1 MSVSYGGDKITFD
14 DGTSIASGLSH
25 FRNRIINGAME
36 IDQRNAGAS
45 MVPVD
50 AYTLDRWEVREDT
63 DGAVTMQQI
72 SDAPT
77 GFKNSARIT
86 ITTADSSLTGT
97 QRLFLRQV
105 IEGNNVADLA
115 WGTAS
120 AKTITLSFWVKSS
133 VIGTFSGSLGNSGNA
148 RNYVF
153 TYTINSA
160 NTWEYK
166 TVTIPGDTSGTWL
179 TDTGAGVNVFFTLG
193 SGPDYTTSS
202 PNSWVSGFRILAS
215 GSTSLIGTLN
225 ATWQVTGV
233 QFEIG
238 SYATTFERRAY
249 GTELQLC
256 QRYCQSYT
264 YTTGTIISVGTTFGS
279 AVGVFVLPFIV
290 PLRNAPSLITIPTL
304 GSGAG
309 QWAVLLKGGGYPSTF
324 GTIAAGTASPYQMRL
339 DFSGMTSMFVDGSQA
354 VTLYASG
361 NPVVTVSAEY

>member
-63 DGAVTMQQI
+63 DGAVTIQQI

-86 ITTADSSLTGT
+86 VTTADSSLTTT
-97 QRLFLRQV
+97 QRLFFRQV
-105 IEGNNVADLA
+105 IEGNNIADLA

-133 VIGTFSGSLGNSGNA
+133 VTGTFSGALGNSGNA

-153 TYTINSA
+153 TYTINAA

-166 TVTIPGDTSGTWL
+166 TITIAGDTSGTWL
-179 TDTGAGVNVFFTLG
+179 TDTGAGVSVFFTLG

-202 PNSWVSGFRILAS
+202 ANSW
-215 GSTSLIGTLN
+215 
-225 ATWQVTGV
+225 
-233 QFEIG
+233 
-238 SYATTFERRAY
+238 
-249 GTELQLC
+249 
-256 QRYCQSYT
+256 
-264 YTTGTIISVGTTFGS
+264 IS
-279 AVGVFVLPFIV
+279 
-290 PLRNAPSLITIPTL
+290 
-304 GSGAG
+304 
-309 QWAVLLKGGGYPSTF
+309 
-324 GTIAAGTASPYQMRL
+324 
-339 DFSGMTSMFVDGSQA
+339 
-354 VTLYASG
+354 
-361 NPVVTVSAEY
+361 